1 MLEAHCLFDRP
12 SAAASRKEKKIIKD
26 VGKIKRQK
34 NVHQQG
40 PKPNASICYLCD
52 PSNFSSVPTF
62 KRRHDEG
69 GIGKKFE
76 TLISKR
82 ILNQDIKYI
91 KKTYCSII
99 FTKSQHL
106 QNHVVRRK
114 AHHIQYTRTYY
125 IDIIRENGNFLE
137 NLLMIFTTV
146 SGIVPLHQNKW
157 NNCLPQ
163 RKHHSIFHF
172 FPHLLAF
179 QFNGTVSEKDKGTT
193 TEK

>member
-1 MLEAHCLFDRP
+1 LHQYIGGKLPVPPIGKKMQKGSTNNYILWIFLMLARWLAAQLYWCVVKAIEMLAAHCLFGRP
-12 SAAASRKEKKIIKD
+12 LPIQSAAASRKEKKIIKD

-82 ILNQDIKYI
+82 ILN
-91 KKTYCSII
+91 
-99 FTKSQHL
+99 
-106 QNHVVRRK
+106 
-114 AHHIQYTRTYY
+114 
-125 IDIIRENGNFLE
+125 
-137 NLLMIFTTV
+137 
-146 SGIVPLHQNKW
+146 
-157 NNCLPQ
+157 
-163 RKHHSIFHF
+163 
-172 FPHLLAF
+172 
-179 QFNGTVSEKDKGTT
+179 
-193 TEK
+193 